1 MGLCHLEVYRKNI
14 LLDISDFQVLIYF
27 SLIFVSLVFNFFA
40 LDANYC
46 TGKKLPG
53 NNYEMKTNKT
63 LQ

>member
-1 MGLCHLEVYRKNI
+1 MWVFAILKFIGKI
-14 LLDISDFQVLIYF
+14 LLDTSDTQYLIYF
-27 SLIFVSLVFNFFA
+27 SLVFVSLVFHYFA

-53 NNYEMKTNKT
+53 NNYEMTTNKI

>member
-14 LLDISDFQVLIYF
+14 LLYISDFQVLIYF
-27 SLIFVSLVFNFFA
+27 SLIFVSLVFHFFA